1 MIDEKCKDVTKRLN
15 QGSVSIQVFNMTD
28 EKLCLKWNG
37 FQDIVQTSF
46 AQLKSDTDFTDVTLA
61 CEDQTS
67 IKAHKIILSAC
78 SPFFKKLLKTQAH
91 PHPLIYMRG
100 MKSNELAAMVDFIY
114 LGEASVFQEQLETF
128 LALAEE
134 LELRGLNGSS
144 EEKAAEY
151 PKEYFTQNERGVDL
165 DQKQNKTEGLISNV
179 KYKTKIFEGEIVP
192 IQQTKAKQNSIVE
205 PDTMA
210 QIQSMIKKRIDGY
223 FCTNCDHKSNKI
235 SHMRE
240 HVESHIE
247 GLEYPCNLCNKV
259 YRSSVSLR
267 MHLGRC
273 PIRNRNWKMSQ

>member
-1 MIDEKCKDVTKRLN
+1 MA
-15 QGSVSIQVFNMTD
+15 D
-28 EKLCLKWNG
+28 EKLCLKWND

-46 AQLKSDTDFTDVTLA
+46 AHLRSDTDFTDVTLA

-67 IKAHKIILSAC
+67 IKVHKVILSAC

-100 MKSNELAAMVDFIY
+100 MKSSDLAAMVDFIY

-151 PKEYFTQNERGVDL
+151 PKEYFPQNGRGVDS
-165 DQKQNKTEGLISNV
+165 DQKQYKTEGVISNV
-179 KYKTKIFEGEIVP
+179 KYKTKIFDGEIVP
-192 IQQTKAKQNSIVE
+192 IIQQTKAKQSSIVE
-205 PDTMA
+205 PETMA
-210 QIQSMIKKRIDGY
+210 QIQSMIEKRIDGY

-267 MHLGRC
+267 MHKCSR
-273 PIRNRNWKMSQ
+273 RN